1 MEGASLAAH
10 KKRFCLSANYKSLF
24 ENQYFEHGSEK
35 KGAVYDR
42 IAILVI
48 GGWLYSKLSVK
59 LLQPSAAPTPA
70 YTRQEGLDFV
80 PMGKARNS
88 LINLLNIAGTG
99 PVLGPIQGILFGPI
113 AFLTIPI
120 GCVLGGAIHDYWCG
134 MISLRNGATQM
145 PALVEKFLGKA
156 ISKVYFVFLVLVL
169 MLVGVVFVYTP
180 GDLFVGQVLGI
191 TADAPNYLM
200 VTIITLAVIFGYY
213 ILATMLPIDKI
224 IGKIYPIFGVILFLS
239 SAAVFA
245 ITCIGVFSGKYVLNE
260 IWDTLPDWAY
270 TGALN
275 PTDPHYVPTFCVT
288 VACGIVSGFH
298 SSQVT
303 LISRTAQKE
312 KDGSMIFFGMMC
324 VEGFIAM
331 SWAAGAMIVF
341 NLGMNGSPTDV
352 VGLISKEM
360 LHFLW
365 VVPVASVI
373 ILPISSGDT
382 AFRSVRLLVQDFFKM
397 KKSTGNNLMVA
408 LGIFAAG
415 IALLVWA
422 KASPNGF
429 SMLWRYFGFA
439 NQAIAV
445 FTFGVISVYM
455 MRKDNPFL
463 MALIPG
469 TFYAFIVSSFI
480 LHQEIGFRI
489 ANWNLCYAIAG
500 VLATAFAIAVYLVGK
515 RQRTSMG
522 LLKDCPEELGQ
533 TVSEQTESA
542 SEVQGGN
549 PNLA

>member
-1 MEGASLAAH
+1 
-10 KKRFCLSANYKSLF
+10 
-24 ENQYFEHGSEK
+24 
-35 KGAVYDR
+35 
-42 IAILVI
+42 
-48 GGWLYSKLSVK
+48 
-59 LLQPSAAPTPA
+59 
-70 YTRQEGLDFV
+70 
-80 PMGKARNS
+80 
-88 LINLLNIAGTG
+88 
-99 PVLGPIQGILFGPI
+99 
-113 AFLTIPI
+113 
-120 GCVLGGAIHDYWCG
+120 
-134 MISLRNGATQM
+134 MISLRNGGAQM

-397 KKSTGNNLMVA
+397 KKSTGNHLMVA

-415 IALLVWA
+415 IALLV
-422 KASPNGF
+422 
-429 SMLWRYFGFA
+429 
-439 NQAIAV
+439 
-445 FTFGVISVYM
+445 
-455 MRKDNPFL
+455 
-463 MALIPG
+463 
-469 TFYAFIVSSFI
+469 
-480 LHQEIGFRI
+480 
-489 ANWNLCYAIAG
+489 
-500 VLATAFAIAVYLVGK
+500 
-515 RQRTSMG
+515 
-522 LLKDCPEELGQ
+522 
-533 TVSEQTESA
+533 
-542 SEVQGGN
+542 
-549 PNLA
+549 